1 MKIFFYIAMFTTLS
15 MSNAS
20 FQNFG
25 KTFFTWRAL
34 VSGKMLRFKVAMIP
48 ADDVVQ
54 RAKEEPAHEEAQG
67 EEGESEW
74 PTEMGFGELFV
85 K

>member
-1 MKIFFYIAMFTTLS
+1 
-15 MSNAS
+15 
-20 FQNFG
+20 
-25 KTFFTWRAL
+25 
-34 VSGKMLRFKVAMIP
+34 MLRFKVAMIP

-74 PTEMGFGELFV
+74 PTEMGFGEIFV